1 MLPCPLVRICC
12 LVATVSDVSCS
23 LVKPILT
30 PKLTNMSRWKIEKEK
45 NTQIQH
51 HCWQNICIYIREYIV
66 IGYVTPTIGGG
77 YMYITIGSYLCCT
90 TCFCPHSR
98 IYLIQQIQI
107 YLWYSGPTCHCLISG
122 AQFATPTISKG
133 PICQKM
139 ANWAPKSAGPNFP
152 PNRRWGPIC
161 RGLLSSIWRLPWY

>member
-1 MLPCPLVRICC
+1 
-12 LVATVSDVSCS
+12 
-23 LVKPILT
+23 
-30 PKLTNMSRWKIEKEK
+30 MSRLWHTNGHTDGKWKVVQYSVWAESA
-45 NTQIQH
+45 IQH
-51 HCWQNICIYIREYIV
+51 HCWQNICIYIREYFV

-90 TCFCPHSR
+90 TCFCPHYR
-98 IYLIQQIQI
+98 IYLLQQIQLYI
-107 YLWYSGPTCHCLISG
+107 YDTVAQLAIAWFPG

-161 RGLLSSIWRLPWY
+161 RGLLSSIWRLP